1 MEHWKIAQ
9 YWNSH
14 TNEVEVY
21 PHLEVS
27 DKGNIRYSSN
37 HSGKGIREGTAG
49 PKVYTR
55 DQISKNGKGY
65 LLIKTSSPIAG
76 AVRLVHRLVL
86 STFNPEGY
94 FEEAQAAHKNDV
106 PDDNRLENLY
116 WATEAQNKADR
127 VRNNAKA

>member
-1 MEHWKIAQ
+1 MEHWKTAQ
-9 YWNSH
+9 YWNQN
-14 TNEVEVY
+14 TNELEVY
-21 PHLEVS
+21 TNFEVS

-37 HSGKGIREGTAG
+37 HSGKGIREGTTS
-49 PKVYTR
+49 PKIKTR
-55 DQISKNGKGY
+55 DEMSGNGKGY
-65 LLIKTSSPIAG
+65 LCINTIFNGSVSTRMI
-76 AVRLVHRLVL
+76 HRTVL

-94 FEEAQAAHKNDV
+94 FMEAQAAHKNDV